1 MWARANLFSSTGSG
15 LTTVALVGLALWLL
29 PSMILWATTQ
39 AVWAAPDGALC
50 RQHQDGACWAF
61 IAAKLDYLR
70 FGSYPIEERW
80 RVTSRRSSRSMLDR
94 VAALAEGSASRMER
108 AALFRCLSRPG
119 LSSSAGFSSARFAH
133 RRHAALGRDLRILA
147 NGSFWDRLFVAL
159 GRPAGARSAI
169 EDAGC
174 QIGVRHFHRVR
185 SGSAVHNYPVHGQ
198 YHAASLFPRGLGT

>member
-50 RQHQDGACWAF
+50 RQHQYGACWAF

-80 RVTSRRSSRSMLDR
+80 RVT
-94 VAALAEGSASRMER
+94 
-108 AALFRCLSRPG
+108 
-119 LSSSAGFSSARFAH
+119 FSSKQSE
-133 RRHAALGRDLRILA
+133 HA
-147 NGSFWDRLFVAL
+147 
-159 GRPAGARSAI
+159 
-169 EDAGC
+169 
-174 QIGVRHFHRVR
+174 
-185 SGSAVHNYPVHGQ
+185 
-198 YHAASLFPRGLGT
+198 